1 MYNKKTQLE
10 AINLAVKSFARNKI
24 FNLFDVNFELR
35 RNETLGIFFEEKDSK
50 ESFLSIF
57 QNINFKYMGLLFLDS
72 NLARLEKNPHSF
84 SKVHFDNIF
93 DNVNPNKRIFE
104 ILEKKVLD
112 SQFNSILEVIKRN
125 NKLEKQLK
133 ILKFYKY
140 KKLEYSYTK
149 SVNILTTNAIKFLVQ
164 HMEKFKKAIA
174 NKEPIDK
181 LYEIFI
187 HSRIKYLKGRINLI
201 VDRNIL
207 FMNLYFKELK
217 RKILDDKYFYEK
229 SKKKIVSKIKEVD
242 LYDKKL
248 LKFKKDFLYSFNE
261 NNDVFFDTKFQKYV
275 FSLLIKEIRIKSHL
289 YNKKMKDEKKH
300 NKNYWLY
307 YKHKLTS
314 TEFIKVLKKE
324 SPNLVYLTKEESIEF
339 YKELKK
345 CYIKLL
351 INQENSS
358 ILKTKSFIKKSLSY
372 YIDNELF
379 LIIEKYKEISENKK
393 ELFRKQILKNKL
405 DKKIKGSKNNDL
417 ISNVWNLKN
426 EIQDLNDDIEWR
438 KKTFF
443 YNLSENLAQIISLIN
458 EELNEYK
465 KNKGIYNDLI
475 VEFLNL
481 KNKYINENEITLTE
495 KLSNEFFEEETSKF
509 ENIYRFIRSD
519 SYLLEKI
526 FTKFSLKNKN
536 NNLNEVSTISKYL
549 ILKNSKK
556 FDLTIFDLLKKIG
569 KSSLF
574 LKKNVMLLM
583 AYLDGKEISILNG
596 MFSKLEKE
604 EKDKL
609 ISIYKK
615 VSSSSNKSWIL
626 IEDNLEQIKN
636 ALDNV
641 VIISNSRQI
650 ESGSAFEIST
660 NPLYNATRKAFGLKP
675 INGRETPKKFYNIIN
690 YSYDYDSYKVGKNHL
705 IYGDLEEI
713 YNWSQSMPE
722 ETFWTN
728 FPEKFDHVQNKIV
741 FKNINKKNKTNI
753 FMNDHNNFDDS
764 ISKEYLIVD
773 V

>member
-1 MYNKKTQLE
+1 MHNRKPQLE
-10 AINLAVKSFARNKI
+10 AINLAVKSFVNSKT

-35 RNETLGIFFEEKDSK
+35 RNETLGVFFEEKDSK

-57 QNINFKYMGLLFLDS
+57 QNINFKYMGLLFSDS
-72 NLARLEKNPHSF
+72 NSTKLEKNPSSF
-84 SKVHFDNIF
+84 SKVHFDNVF
-93 DNVNPNKRIFE
+93 DNVNLDKRIFE

-112 SQFNSILEVIKRN
+112 SQSNNILEVIKKN
-125 NKLEKQLK
+125 NKLEKHLK

-149 SVNILTTNAIKFLVQ
+149 SVNTLTTNAIKFLTQ
-164 HMEKFKKAIA
+164 HMEKFKKAIS
-174 NKEPIDK
+174 NKESIDK

-187 HSRIKYLKGRINLI
+187 YSRIKYLRGRINLI
-201 VDRNIL
+201 IDRNIL
-207 FMNLYFKELK
+207 FINLYFKELK
-217 RKILDDKYFYEK
+217 SKILNDKYFYEK
-229 SKKKIVSKIKEVD
+229 SKKIVSKIKEVD

-248 LKFKKDFLYSFNE
+248 LKFKKDFLSSSNE
-261 NNDVFFDTKFQKYV
+261 DNEVFFDIKFQKHV
-275 FSLLIKEIRIKSHL
+275 FSLLIKEIKIKSNL
-289 YNKKMKDEKKH
+289 YNKKMKEEKKH
-300 NKNYWLY
+300 NKNYWFY

-314 TEFIKVLKKE
+314 IEFIKVLKNE
-324 SPNLVYLTKEESIEF
+324 SQNLIYLTKEETIEF

-358 ILKTKSFIKKSLSY
+358 ILKNKSFIKKSLSY

-393 ELFRKQILKNKL
+393 ELFRKKILKNKL
-405 DKKIKGSKNNDL
+405 DKKVKGSKNNDL

-443 YNLSENLAQIISLIN
+443 YNLSENLGQIISLIN
-458 EELNEYK
+458 EELSEYK
-465 KNKGIYNDLI
+465 KNKGIYNNLI

-481 KNKYINENEITLTE
+481 KNKYINDNGIAITE
-495 KLSNEFFEEETSKF
+495 RLSNEFFEEETSKF

-526 FTKFSLKNKN
+526 FTKFSLKNRN

-549 ILKNSKK
+549 ILKNCKK
-556 FDLTIFDLLKKIG
+556 FDLTIFDLLKKVG

-574 LKKNVMLLM
+574 LKKNTMLLM

-596 MFSKLEKE
+596 MFSKLNE
-604 EKDKL
+604 EERNKL
-609 ISIYKK
+609 INIYKK

-626 IEDNLEQIKN
+626 IENKLDKIKN
-636 ALDNV
+636 ALDDV
-641 VIISNSRQI
+641 LIISNSRQI
-650 ESGSAFEIST
+650 ESGSIFEMST
-660 NPLYNATRKAFGLKP
+660 NPLYNATRRAFGLKP
-675 INGRETPKKFYNIIN
+675 INGRETPQKFYNIIN
-690 YSYDYDSYKVGKNHL
+690 YSYDYDSYKVGENHL
-705 IYGDLEEI
+705 VYGDLEEI
-713 YNWSQSMPE
+713 YNWAHSMPK

-728 FPEKFDHVQNKIV
+728 FPEKFGHFQNKIV
-741 FKNINKKNKTNI
+741 FKNINKKTKSNV
-753 FMNDHNNFDDS
+753 FVNDNNNSSDS

>member
-1 MYNKKTQLE
+1 MHNRKPQLE
-10 AINLAVKSFARNKI
+10 AINLAVKSFVNSKT

-35 RNETLGIFFEEKDSK
+35 RNETLGVFFEEKDSK

-57 QNINFKYMGLLFLDS
+57 QNINFKYMGLLFSDS
-72 NLARLEKNPHSF
+72 NSTKLEKNPSSF
-84 SKVHFDNIF
+84 SKVHFDNVF
-93 DNVNPNKRIFE
+93 DNVNLDKRIFE

-112 SQFNSILEVIKRN
+112 SQSNNILEVIKKN
-125 NKLEKQLK
+125 NKLEKHLK

-149 SVNILTTNAIKFLVQ
+149 SVNTLTTNAIKFLTQ
-164 HMEKFKKAIA
+164 HMEKFKKAIS
-174 NKEPIDK
+174 NKESIDK

-187 HSRIKYLKGRINLI
+187 YSRIKYLRGRINLI
-201 VDRNIL
+201 IDRNIL
-207 FMNLYFKELK
+207 FINLYFKELK
-217 RKILDDKYFYEK
+217 SKILNDKYFYEK
-229 SKKKIVSKIKEVD
+229 SKKIVSKIKEVD

-248 LKFKKDFLYSFNE
+248 LKFKKDFLSSSNE
-261 NNDVFFDTKFQKYV
+261 DNEVFFDIKFQKHV
-275 FSLLIKEIRIKSHL
+275 FSLLIKEIKIKSNL
-289 YNKKMKDEKKH
+289 YNKKMKEEKKH
-300 NKNYWLY
+300 NKNYWFY

-314 TEFIKVLKKE
+314 IEFIKVLKNE
-324 SPNLVYLTKEESIEF
+324 SQNLIYLTKEETIEF

-358 ILKTKSFIKKSLSY
+358 ILKNKSFIKKSLSY

-393 ELFRKQILKNKL
+393 ELFRKKILKNKL
-405 DKKIKGSKNNDL
+405 DKKVKGSKNNDL

-443 YNLSENLAQIISLIN
+443 YNLSENLGQIISLIN
-458 EELNEYK
+458 EELSEYK
-465 KNKGIYNDLI
+465 KNKGIYNNLI

-481 KNKYINENEITLTE
+481 KNKYINDNGIAITE
-495 KLSNEFFEEETSKF
+495 RLSNEFFEEETSKF

-526 FTKFSLKNKN
+526 FTKFSLKNRN

-549 ILKNSKK
+549 ILKNCKK
-556 FDLTIFDLLKKIG
+556 FDLTIFDLLKKVG

-574 LKKNVMLLM
+574 LKKNTMLLM
-583 AYLDGKEISILNG
+583 AYLDGKEISILNE
-596 MFSKLEKE
+596 MFSKLNE
-604 EKDKL
+604 EERNKL
-609 ISIYKK
+609 INIYKK

-626 IEDNLEQIKN
+626 IENKLDKIKN
-636 ALDNV
+636 ALDDV
-641 VIISNSRQI
+641 LIISNSRQI
-650 ESGSAFEIST
+650 ESGSIFEMST
-660 NPLYNATRKAFGLKP
+660 NPLYNATRRAFGLKP
-675 INGRETPKKFYNIIN
+675 INGRETPQKFYNIIN
-690 YSYDYDSYKVGKNHL
+690 YSYDYDSYKVGENHL
-705 IYGDLEEI
+705 VYGDLEEI
-713 YNWSQSMPE
+713 YNWAHSMPK

-728 FPEKFDHVQNKIV
+728 FPEKFGHFQNKIV
-741 FKNINKKNKTNI
+741 FKNINKKTKSNI
-753 FMNDHNNFDDS
+753 FVNDNNNSSDS